1 MQSIFVKYCIQY
13 SSDHQPCKSCNFSRF
28 SRGRGSDGYR
38 ADWNEESFKSHI
50 RDTHSSAAVSD
61 AAVQLLWRS
70 FHFYAYH
77 PFPRD
82 LQHARVDYDA
92 FQRAALLTVFRCDGL
107 LGTRELD
114 WYWRRDDAFF
124 RDASL
129 ARMFRSLAPQDKVR
143 SEDLTE
149 EDDIEP
155 SLSDAMDV
163 LVMLG
168 PQFIHAMPSEGQLE
182 AVARRLFAS
191 GDAAVR
197 GAVRRQDVSTL
208 MDLVLSMRLR
218 KEKWGL
224 IHHYGSVVEA
234 GPADEEFTNVLVA
247 SLATDESEFITPE
260 QLLSSKITMVSI
272 PFLSRFRSA
281 SLTDDGQPN
290 LLFRFHQLW
299 AVLFQPSMASDESKP
314 HSSNVALLNHVEGAL
329 SLFTPQLQA
338 ESGILMLR
346 ESRDTHIALE
356 EVQVPPA
363 SNNLAMD
370 RLMQGVS
377 RDCSSEYV
385 VVFTGDVSESNS
397 KAVIGA
403 YISFLPSTTSGEAP
417 DASRREASYI
427 LLQLQPEFNLVRGTK
442 ADLSEVIRME
452 SGTTHIPESS
462 DKPYWVGSPSG
473 QGAGLKVDPQI
484 GTVIFTRGDTRSNA
498 QVKPNRNGESDGEGD
513 LVVRQA
519 RMDISTLGHGVNRKS
534 ED

>member
-1 MQSIFVKYCIQY
+1 MQSIFVKYCVQY
-13 SSDHQPCKSCNFSRF
+13 SSEHQPCKSCNFSRF
-28 SRGRGSDGYR
+28 SRGRGSNGYR

-50 RDTHSSAAVSD
+50 RDTHSSVAVSD

-82 LQHARVDYDA
+82 LQDARVDYDA

-129 ARMFRSLAPQDKVR
+129 ARMFRSLAPQDKVG
-143 SEDLTE
+143 SEKLTE
-149 EDDIEP
+149 EDDMSS

-168 PQFIHAMPSEGQLE
+168 PQFIHAMPSEEQLE
-182 AVARRLFAS
+182 AVARRLFVS
-191 GDAAVR
+191 GSAAAR
-197 GAVRRQDVSTL
+197 RAVGRQDVSTF
-208 MDLVLSMRLR
+208 MDLLLRMRLR

-224 IHHYGSVVEA
+224 LHHYGSVVEA
-234 GPADEEFTNVLVA
+234 GPADEEFTNALV
-247 SLATDESEFITPE
+247 SSFSTDESEIITPE
-260 QLLSSKITMVSI
+260 QLLGSKTTMVSI
-272 PFLSRFRSA
+272 LFLERFSSA

-299 AVLFQPSMASDESKP
+299 AVLFQPSMASEESKP
-314 HSSNVALLNHVEGAL
+314 RSSNVALPNYVEGAL

-346 ESRDTHIALE
+346 ENRDTHIALE

-377 RDCSSEYV
+377 GDSSSKYV
-385 VVFTGDVSESNS
+385 VLFTGDVSESNS

-403 YISFLPSTTSGEAP
+403 YISFLPSTTGSEPP
-417 DASRREASYI
+417 DASRREVSYI
-427 LLQLQPEFNLVRGTK
+427 LFQLQPEFRILRGTRSYL
-442 ADLSEVIRME
+442 ADLAGIE
-452 SGTTHIPESS
+452 SGTTQTSESP
-462 DKPYWVGSPSG
+462 DVPYWIGNPPG
-473 QGAGLKVDPQI
+473 QGGELKVDPQKK
-484 GTVIFTRGDTRSNA
+484 TVTFTRGDAPSG
-498 QVKPNRNGESDGEGD
+498 VESD
-513 LVVRQA
+513 LIVRDA
-519 RMDISTLGHGVNRKS
+519 RMNVFTPGHGMHRKN

>member
-1 MQSIFVKYCIQY
+1 MMNNFVNDLFLGPLHRKVARYLNETTCDSVCADLGKVLSPQLSGWRKLDHLQSIFVKYCIQY
-13 SSDHQPCKSCNFSRF
+13 SSDHQP
-28 SRGRGSDGYR
+28 Y
-38 ADWNEESFKSHI
+38 WNEESFKSHI

-149 EDDIEP
+149 EDDIKP

-260 QLLSSKITMVSI
+260 QLLSSKITM
-272 PFLSRFRSA
+272 
-281 SLTDDGQPN
+281 PN

-473 QGAGLKVDPQI
+473 QA
-484 GTVIFTRGDTRSNA
+484 
-498 QVKPNRNGESDGEGD
+498 ESEW
-513 LVVRQA
+513 RI
-519 RMDISTLGHGVNRKS
+519 RRRR
-534 ED
+534 